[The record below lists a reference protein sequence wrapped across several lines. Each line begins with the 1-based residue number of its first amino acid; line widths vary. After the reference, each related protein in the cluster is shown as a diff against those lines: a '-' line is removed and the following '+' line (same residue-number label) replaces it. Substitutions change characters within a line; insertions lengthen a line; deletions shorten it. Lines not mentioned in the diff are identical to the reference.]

1 MRLHPLKLHRL
12 VNKQNSFLYTNN
24 LSFLQD
30 NIDMD
35 DFYDDDDCYD
45 MEDDEEDEDNNK
57 MSTANR
63 ELESLKS

>member
-1 MRLHPLKLHRL
+1 
-12 VNKQNSFLYTNN
+12 
-24 LSFLQD
+24 
-30 NIDMD
+30 MD

-57 MSTANR
+57 ISTANR